1 MRPVD
6 EKTYNRFYSLWR
18 RYQRMIWLLCIS
30 YARGDEAVGYDYSQ
44 ECALALLSFV
54 DDLQADEGSFA
65 EFKWVL
71 RLVHSTLRRCKQS
84 QFIVTQPIDNEAEF
98 SVSTEGSKA
107 RETLEALMSHLDDDD
122 RAYFALLVEGY
133 KLKELALFYNI
144 GESAARMRYMN
155 IKKKLHII
163 NKKYHYYDP

>member
-54 DDLQADEGSFA
+54 DDLKADEGSFA
-65 EFKWVL
+65 EFK
-71 RLVHSTLRRCKQS
+71 
-84 QFIVTQPIDNEAEF
+84 
-98 SVSTEGSKA
+98 
-107 RETLEALMSHLDDDD
+107 
-122 RAYFALLVEGY
+122 
-133 KLKELALFYNI
+133 
-144 GESAARMRYMN
+144 
-155 IKKKLHII
+155 
-163 NKKYHYYDP
+163 